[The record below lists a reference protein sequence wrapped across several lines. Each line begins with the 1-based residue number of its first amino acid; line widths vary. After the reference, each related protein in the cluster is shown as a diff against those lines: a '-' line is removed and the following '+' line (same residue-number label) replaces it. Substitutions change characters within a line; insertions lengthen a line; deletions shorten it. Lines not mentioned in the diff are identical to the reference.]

1 MSAEWPAEPVCG
13 CGYENF
19 ERVIVERIANRPIIT
34 DFLACVGCRAMFFA
48 PLGKSKPP
56 APRSQAEPPR
66 QPSPKP
72 APQQKEYAFPTRQ
85 RDYPAGWIDP
95 ATTKLERL
103 KADAEEGPRH
113 IANRGDPG
121 GLDPAAGGSIAHAL
135 RRRLRTHGGRFSG
148 GRSRLRTCWLAR
160 QVCDDA
166 W

>member
-19 ERVIVERIANRPIIT
+19 ERVIVERIANRPIVT
-34 DFLACVGCRAMFFA
+34 DFLACVGCRAMYFA

-56 APRSQAEPPR
+56 APRSPAEPPR

-85 RDYPAGWIDP
+85 SDYPAGWIDP

-103 KADAEEGPRH
+103 KADAEEAAKAYRKPGRSG
-113 IANRGDPG
+113 RLGPG
-121 GLDPAAGGSIAHAL
+121 G
-135 RRRLRTHGGRFSG
+135 RR
-148 GRSRLRTCWLAR
+148 
-160 QVCDDA
+160 
-166 W
+166 